1 MKTELKVYVCSR
13 PDCNVTVDSDAL
25 RFCAQATRAGHK
37 GYNPPICKPHIH
49 DSLKRAKLKEIA
61 DSKEDARAKEEAK
74 RDKRATEA
82 SPITEE
88 EASLLLTQTE
98 AARILGVSPGGI
110 STLIS
115 FDLISEEIGRKVGTV
130 YVSKESCASFAT
142 LLTTGEI
149 AVTELTMLN
158 EGDRQRLA
166 QNLGKIF
173 ISLQNG
179 AFS

>member
-13 PDCNVTVDSDAL
+13 PDCDVTVDSEAL
-25 RFCAQATRAGHK
+25 RFCAQATRAGLK
-37 GYNPPICKPHIH
+37 GYNPPICKPHIQ
-49 DSLKRAKLKEIA
+49 DSLKRVKLKEIA
-61 DSKEDARAKEEAK
+61 DSKEEARAKEEAK
-74 RDKRATEA
+74 KDKRAAEN
-82 SPITEE
+82 SGITEE

-142 LLTTGEI
+142 LLPTGEL